1 MGLRH
6 RSIRLRVG
14 ILIAVPVL
22 CLLLLYALT
31 ASLTFGTALTQI
43 RAKALRGDVAN
54 QLTAFQKQAAT
65 ECAYALLSLAA
76 PTDPLFAGQRVSKEA
91 ATSKAL
97 SQLEAD
103 FRSSAVTGNATNAE
117 LAAIHAMVAEAA
129 ELNLTRSAVAD
140 NAITKQ
146 AALANYNSIIE
157 SGNRVLSAIIAT
169 QATASMAT
177 QDMDILNLDR
187 AAQAAAAETDF
198 LSADL
203 LQGKFPDADRIT
215 IASLASTRQQLVS
228 DSMPGLGSP
237 YQSAFAQ
244 YLTAP
249 VSDAMMTAE
258 STVIN
263 TPWRAGA
270 PPASLVQARTAFT
283 NYTVAAGKALTVAGV
298 RLQRTLNQDASTA
311 ELQVAVAIGLGL
323 LAIIGSL
330 VMSAIIGRGLVRE
343 LRELRA
349 SALTLANDELPRIMR
364 QVRAGETVDIDEQ
377 QPAAADT
384 GNEIEQVRNAFTV
397 VQYAAVQSAVD
408 EARLRRGISD
418 VFRNLAGRSQSLLHR
433 QLTLLDGMERRASE
447 PEQLEDL
454 FRIDHLT
461 TRMRRHAE
469 GLVILSGDTP
479 ARGWRQPVP
488 LIDVLRAAVAEVE
501 DYTRIRVLCRT
512 GAAVSGHAVA
522 DVIHLLA
529 ELAENATVFS
539 PPNTPVRMQGDMVGR
554 GFAIE
559 IEDRGLGISAARLEE
574 INANLASPPQF
585 DLSGSD
591 RLGLFIA
598 GQLAQRHEIKVTLRP
613 SVYGG
618 TTAIVLIPIA
628 LVIEETAIGR
638 GPALSAGRGDGSG
651 YDRIGGRHAALTAIP
666 AGSGHAPSAGNGHP
680 TYPSPTGT
688 PERSLSGSGF
698 SFGRLT
704 PRDADG
710 NDHGSGPAQ
719 PLRLASPVPDGD
731 GDDQGPTPEEITEL
745 GLPVR
750 VRQASL
756 APQLRDAPPPAES
769 GFVSGGFSLP
779 GRRPPAA
786 EPAAPQ
792 PGEIDSPAAAVPPT
806 SPEAARDMVSAL
818 QRGWQLGR
826 AATPAEPDATEE
838 PANPGD
844 SAATG
849 YGDSSPQRRWD
860 LSQPATPAEPATT
873 AGYTGP
879 GTFAP
884 TGYGDSTHERSWQF
898 GQSASSAQAE
908 PPATAE
914 RPAPG
919 DPAGIGYGD
928 STGPRR
934 WQLGRSARSAA
945 AEPPPIA
952 ERAGPGDPAGIG
964 YGESTG
970 PRGWQFGQSADSA
983 PAEPAATAEWP
994 ERDESAGATQGEDD

>member
-14 ILIAVPVL
+14 ILIALPVL
-22 CLLLLYALT
+22 CLLLLYAFT
-31 ASLTFGTALTQI
+31 ASLTLNTALTQI
-43 RAKALRGDVAN
+43 RAKTLRADVVN
-54 QLTAFQKQAAT
+54 QLTAFQKQAAK
-65 ECAYALLSLAA
+65 ECAFALLSLAA
-76 PTDPLFAGQRVSKEA
+76 PTDPQFAGALGIQEA

-103 FRSSAVTGNATNAE
+103 FRSPAVTGNATATE
-117 LAAIHAMVAEAA
+117 LTAIHEMVAEAA

-146 AALANYNSIIE
+146 TALANYDSIVE
-157 SGNRVLSAIIAT
+157 SGNRVIGAIIAT
-169 QATASMAT
+169 QATAAMAT
-177 QDMDILNLDR
+177 QDTDLLDLDR
-187 AAQAAAAETDF
+187 ADQAAAAEVDF

-203 LQGKFPDADRIT
+203 LQGSFPDVDRIT
-215 IASLASTRQQLVS
+215 FASLASTRQQLVD
-228 DSMPGLGSP
+228 DSLPGLDAPS
-237 YQSAFAQ
+237 QSAWAK
-244 YLTAP
+244 YVTAP
-249 VSDAMMTAE
+249 VSNAMMAAE
-258 STVIN
+258 STITN
-263 TPWRAGA
+263 TSWRFGV
-270 PPASLVQARTAFT
+270 PPPSVLQARTAIT
-283 NYTVAAGKALTVAGV
+283 NYTVATGSALTLAGA
-298 RLQRTLNQDASTA
+298 RLQRTLDDQASSA
-311 ELQVAVAIGLGL
+311 ELEIGLAIGLGL
-323 LAIIGSL
+323 LAIIASL
-330 VMSAIIGRGLVRE
+330 LMSGLIGRGLVRE

-349 SALTLANDELPRIMR
+349 SALSLANDELPRVMS
-364 QVRAGETVDIDEQ
+364 QVRAGEVVELDEHGT
-377 QPAAADT
+377 T
-384 GNEIEQVRNAFTV
+384 GDETRNEIEQVRNAFTV
-397 VQYAAVQSAVD
+397 VQRAAVQSAVD

-512 GAAVSGHAVA
+512 GAAVAGHAVA
-522 DVIHLLA
+522 DIIHLLA

-559 IEDRGLGISAARLEE
+559 IEDRGLGISAVRLDE
-574 INANLASPPQF
+574 INANLANPPQF

-598 GQLAQRHEIKVTLRP
+598 GQLALRHEIKVTLRP

-628 LVIEETAIGR
+628 LVVDETAIGR
-638 GPALSAGRGDGSG
+638 GPALAAGRGDGSR

-666 AGSGHAPSAGNGHP
+666 AGSGHTPSAGNGHP
-680 TYPSPTGT
+680 SYPSPTGT
-688 PERSLSGSGF
+688 PERTLTGSGF

-710 NDHGSGPAQ
+710 NDGGSGPAQ
-719 PLRLASPVPDGD
+719 PLRLATPIQDGE
-731 GDDQGPTPEEITEL
+731 GDDKGLTPTEVGEL

-756 APQLRDAPPPAES
+756 APQLRDAPPPDES
-769 GFVSGGFSLP
+769 AFVTGGFSRP
-779 GRRPPAA
+779 GRRPPQA
-786 EPAAPQ
+786 EPAARPDD
-792 PGEIDSPAAAVPPT
+792 IDRPAAAVPPT

-818 QRGWQLGR
+818 QRGWQRGR
-826 AATPAEPDATEE
+826 AATPPDAVEPTE
-838 PANPGD
+838 
-844 SAATG
+844 
-849 YGDSSPQRRWD
+849 RM
-860 LSQPATPAEPATT
+860 
-873 AGYTGP
+873 
-879 GTFAP
+879 
-884 TGYGDSTHERSWQF
+884 
-898 GQSASSAQAE
+898 
-908 PPATAE
+908 
-914 RPAPG
+914 
-919 DPAGIGYGD
+919 DPAGSADAGSGA
-928 STGPRR
+928 SVLERN
-934 WQLGRSARSAA
+934 WQLGGSA
-945 AEPPPIA
+945 
-952 ERAGPGDPAGIG
+952 
-964 YGESTG
+964 
-970 PRGWQFGQSADSA
+970 A
-983 PAEPAATAEWP
+983 PAEPAAAPDRTYPDGSAGAGADTSAFGRGWQLGGSAVPAEPAAAPDRTYPGGTAGAGADTSAFGRGWQFGRRAAPAEPAASPDQPDAGGSADAGSGASGLGRRWRLGRLAGQAGPTPTGEWP
-994 ERDESAGATQGEDD
+994 DRDESAGARYSEDE